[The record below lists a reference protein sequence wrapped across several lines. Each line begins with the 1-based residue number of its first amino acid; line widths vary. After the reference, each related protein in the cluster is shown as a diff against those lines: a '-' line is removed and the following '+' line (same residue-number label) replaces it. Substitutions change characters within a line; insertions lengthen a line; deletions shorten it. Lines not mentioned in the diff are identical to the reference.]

1 MSLDIL
7 ILIMSITISIIDII
21 LVIIYYKYFSFC
33 NYTRTIETLVKS
45 EWESLIVSLVPIINI
60 ILLLMLGGQMIWE
73 KIKNIKL

>member
-7 ILIMSITISIIDII
+7 ILIISIIISIIDIV
-21 LVIIYYKYFSFC
+21 LVIIDYKYFSFC
-33 NYTRTIETLVKS
+33 NYTKTIETLIKS

>member
-1 MSLDIL
+1 
-7 ILIMSITISIIDII
+7 MSITISIIDII